1 MATQHPIEII
11 LARQWAASMSHPIW
25 ITDAAGNLL
34 FYNEAAETILGVRF
48 DEAGEMPAGELDARF
63 ETTDLDGAPMSAAE
77 LPLLRALT
85 DWVPS
90 HGPVRIRADDQIW
103 RVIEVTA
110 IPLIG
115 EGERRLGA
123 MAMFWELDR

>member
-1 MATQHPIEII
+1 MAAQHPIEII
-11 LARQWAASMSHPIW
+11 LARQWASTMSHPIW
-25 ITDAAGNLL
+25 ITDAEGNLL
-34 FYNEAAETILGVRF
+34 FYNVAAEAVLGVRF
-48 DEAGEMPAGELDARF
+48 DEAGEMPAERLSQLF
-63 ETTDLDGAPMSAAE
+63 ETSSLDGSPMPAEE

-85 DWVPS
+85 EWAPA
-90 HGPVRIRADDQIW
+90 HGPLRIKAHDGVWRA
-103 RVIEVTA
+103 IEVTA

>member
-1 MATQHPIEII
+1 VATQHPIEII

-48 DEAGEMPAGELDARF
+48 DEAGEMPASELDARF
-63 ETTDLDGAPMSAAE
+63 ETTDLDGSPMSAEE

-115 EGERRLGA
+115 EGDRRLGA